1 MKNLIEDLTT
11 AAANKDLDVEE
22 GLRLVARALEALPRT
37 KQAAWLYPHWSP
49 LYTDDGLKTLWRAIW
64 PGLVADFIENLGEEA
79 TAAGVTHSTLPSV
92 LRDMAQELGEATATS
107 TSAEGA
113 PHGVASLSGEIEP
126 RTCDIC
132 GEPADGWNA
141 YKPEA
146 HRVAHGDDPH
156 PFLPLV
162 AGHRAAGPAHWTE
175 APHKTCV
182 SRAIDMRPAAHQHR
196 VSVGDAAAWCERAL
210 EVLSTE
216 RNARTASDE
225 SATFVYQLAQA
236 IRRTRYI
243 MQARG
248 KRPPISLHALRDSHG
263 DEYGSVRVAAG
274 GTLEIGLNRMPPGG
288 VLRLEPLAYSPA
300 WS

>member
-64 PGLVADFIENLGEEA
+64 PGLLADFIENLRE
-79 TAAGVTHSTLPSV
+79 
-92 LRDMAQELGEATATS
+92 EATATS
-107 TSAEGA
+107 TRAEGA
-113 PHGVASLSGEIEP
+113 PHGVARLSGEIEP